1 MFEIYEKSPTGKK
14 QDVLM
19 KKNKTK
25 NKAKQS
31 KANH

>member
-19 KKNKTK
+19 KE
-25 NKAKQS
+25 NKAKQN